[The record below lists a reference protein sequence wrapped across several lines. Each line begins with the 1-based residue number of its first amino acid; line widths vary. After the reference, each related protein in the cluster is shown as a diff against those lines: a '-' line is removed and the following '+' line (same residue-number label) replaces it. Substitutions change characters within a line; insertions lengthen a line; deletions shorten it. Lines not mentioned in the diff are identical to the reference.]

1 MLGMVSDLTKRG
13 FEFETRD
20 GVCGAKVV
28 SAVNSER
35 QRLCTGCEP
44 SGFFL
49 LCSVDTQLLLTF
61 GVNGTRFSTP
71 SFDPSQNHSVP
82 SYLVAGTHSDASG
95 GSADGE
101 RANVTR
107 LVFGRIEADFSNY
120 ILSGK
125 LSPRSTLRFTALNFC
140 SSCCRV
146 AQLKAARLAARRPFV
161 NLFSAVSRNE
171 KICKMSR

>member
-1 MLGMVSDLTKRG
+1 M
-13 FEFETRD
+13 
-20 GVCGAKVV
+20 
-28 SAVNSER
+28 
-35 QRLCTGCEP
+35 
-44 SGFFL
+44 
-49 LCSVDTQLLLTF
+49 LTF

-95 GSADGE
+95 GSADRE

-107 LVFGRIEADFSNY
+107 LVFGHIEADFSNY

-125 LSPRSTLRFTALNFC
+125 LSPRSTLRFTALNVF
-140 SSCCRV
+140 SSCRV

-161 NLFSAVSRNE
+161 NIFSAVSRNE
-171 KICKMSR
+171 KSCKMSR